1 MKPVARLG
9 ETPLEQYSDAAAET
23 ARLEALSR
31 PLSPVAGRDSPWG
44 FLAGIAGTF
53 GLGLVVYLS
62 LSAGRHARAQTVPRP
77 APAIR
82 LATAA
87 VTPAPIAPPPPV
99 AMAPAY
105 YPPTAN
111 PQTAA
116 DEMARLRAPSMV
128 VDLSEAPPA
137 DAQTTTLAQAAPAP
151 AGIATTAPGTGGSG
165 VSTRPSSAVSD
176 ERFAE
181 RVTAAPVETARA
193 TRLASTSLIAPQGTV
208 ISAVLE
214 TGINS
219 DVPGFVRAVVSRDVS
234 GFDGTTVVI
243 PRGSRLIGEYK
254 SGVAQGQSRAFVIW
268 SRLLTP
274 DGVSIAL
281 ASPGTD
287 LLGRGGLE
295 GEANTHFF
303 HRFGA
308 AILLSVISGGVE
320 ALANQAS
327 AGNAIIIGSPQQA
340 TNVASIAL
348 QKDIDIP
355 TTVTVPQ
362 GQAIRVF
369 IARDLDFSDVLT
381 AR

>member
-1 MKPVARLG
+1 MKPVARVG
-9 ETPLEQYSDAAAET
+9 ETPFET
-23 ARLEALSR
+23 AADPAGAERLDALSR
-31 PLSPVAGRDSPWG
+31 RLSPVAGKESPWG
-44 FLAGIAGTF
+44 FLSGVGGAL

-77 APAIR
+77 TSVVRVAPAD
-82 LATAA
+82 
-87 VTPAPIAPPPPV
+87 VSPPPIAPPAPV
-99 AMAPAY
+99 AAPPY
-105 YPPTAN
+105 YPPAAN

-116 DEMARLRAPSMV
+116 DALARLRAPAMV
-128 VDLSEAPPA
+128 VDLSEAPPSEG
-137 DAQTTTLAQAAPAP
+137 QTTLVAQAGPPGA
-151 AGIATTAPGTGGSG
+151 AGAATAAQIS
-165 VSTRPSSAVSD
+165 SSSAAARVGSD
-176 ERFAE
+176 ERFAQ
-181 RVTAAPVETARA
+181 RVTTAQVETAHA
-193 TRLASTSLIAPQGTV
+193 TRLASTALIAPQGTV

-214 TGINS
+214 SGINS
-219 DVPGFVRAVVSRDVS
+219 DVPGFARAVVSRDVS
-234 GFDGTTVVI
+234 GFDGSTVVI

-254 SGVAQGQSRAFVIW
+254 SAVAQGQSRAFVIW

-274 DGVSIAL
+274 EGVSIAL

-287 LLGRGGLE
+287 LLGRGGLN
-295 GEANTHFF
+295 GEVNTHFF

-327 AGNAIIIGSPQQA
+327 GGNAIIIGSPQQA

-355 TTVTVPQ
+355 TTITVPQ

-369 IARDLDFSDVLT
+369 IARDLDFSDVYP

>member
-9 ETPLEQYSDAAAET
+9 ETPVKTPDAADET

-44 FLAGIAGTF
+44 FAAGVAGTF

-62 LSAGRHARAQTVPRP
+62 LSAGRHARAQTVTRP
-77 APAIR
+77 APVVR
-82 LATAA
+82 VATAD
-87 VTPAPIAPPPPV
+87 VTPVPPAPAAPVAAPPP
-99 AMAPAY
+99 Y
-105 YPPTAN
+105 YPPAAN
-111 PQTAA
+111 SQTAA
-116 DEMARLRAPSMV
+116 DEAARLRAPSMV
-128 VDLSEAPPA
+128 VDLSEAPPT
-137 DAQTTTLAQAAPAP
+137 DAQTAVLAQASAAPAAPGVP
-151 AGIATTAPGTGGSG
+151 AGSG
-165 VSTRPSSAVSD
+165 RQSSAGSD
-176 ERFAE
+176 ERFAQ
-181 RVTAAPVETARA
+181 RVTGAPVETARA

-295 GEANTHFF
+295 GEANSHFF

-308 AILLSVISGGVE
+308 AILLSVISGGLEV
-320 ALANQAS
+320 LANQAGNGG
-327 AGNAIIIGSPQQA
+327 GNAIVIGSPQQA

-355 TTVTVPQ
+355 TTITVPQ